1 MVYYMDEEI
10 AGLLQLDEDIAIFIS
25 LKLAIKLEDF
35 FIFCSVICY
44 KRQRMNIY
52 FILLIP
58 KYYENETL
66 ENFLN
71 A

>member
-1 MVYYMDEEI
+1 MDGEI

-44 KRQRMNIY
+44 KGQRMNIY
-52 FILLIP
+52 VILSIS
-58 KYYENETL
+58 KFYENEML
-66 ENFLN
+66 KKF
-71 A
+71 